1 MFKKVKE
8 TIRFQGNLKKKNYF
22 EGWYYKFV
30 TKDLKHSLAL
40 IPGISLNKIDPHAF
54 IQVFISSNLNEDN
67 QLETRYCRFKL
78 DDFYTNNNPF
88 RLQIANNLFC
98 LETINLDIKET
109 GTDLLGEL
117 EIHDISPINKS
128 FLQPSIMGFF
138 DYLAFL
144 ECYHGVVSMS
154 HNISGKVKF
163 NDIEIDFTEG
173 KGYIEKDWGKSFPKE
188 YVWMQSNNFA
198 NPTTSLMFSHAIVPL
213 LGLSFKGLIANLHY
227 NDKEYRFATYNGSK
241 IISTK
246 IYENKVHYRLKR
258 KKYILE
264 IEATSKKTIALASPV
279 NGVMN
284 NTIKEGLSGEIH
296 LKLFFNNKLIYE
308 DFGTNAGLEIMMNE
322 RKK

>member
-1 MFKKVKE
+1 MFKKIKE

-40 IPGISLNKIDPHAF
+40 IPGISLNKMDSHAF
-54 IQVFISSNLNEDN
+54 IQVFISSNLNEEN
-67 QLETRYCRFKL
+67 KLETRYCRFKL

-88 RLQIANNLFC
+88 RLQIANNLFG
-98 LETINLDIKET
+98 LKTIKLDIKEN
-109 GTDLLGEL
+109 GIDLLGEL
-117 EIHDISPINKS
+117 EMFDITPIEKT
-128 FLQPSIMGFF
+128 LIQPSIMGFF

-144 ECYHGVVSMS
+144 ECYHGVVSMN
-154 HNISGKVKF
+154 HKISGKIKF

-198 NPTTSLMFSHAIVPL
+198 DPKTSLMFSHAVVPL
-213 LGLSFKGLIANLHY
+213 LGFSFKGLIANLHY
-227 NDKEYRFATYNGSK
+227 NGKEYRFATYNGSK
-241 IISTK
+241 IISK
-246 IYENKVHYRLKR
+246 KLSENKVNYRVKR

-264 IEATSKKTIALASPV
+264 IAALSKKTIALASPV

-284 NTIKEGLSGEIH
+284 NTIKEGLSGEIGV
-296 LKLFFNNKLIYE
+296 KLFYKNDLIYE
-308 DFGTNAGLEIMMNE
+308 DFGTNAGLEIMMKE
-322 RKK
+322 RTK